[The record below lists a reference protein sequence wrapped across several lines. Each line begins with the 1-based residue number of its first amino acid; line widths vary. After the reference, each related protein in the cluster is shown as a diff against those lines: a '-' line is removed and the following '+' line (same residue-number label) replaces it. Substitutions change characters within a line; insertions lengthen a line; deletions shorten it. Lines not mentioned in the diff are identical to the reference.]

1 MSVILSC
8 GLNNIN
14 WKLGLE
20 VAMGVGII
28 ADLCNYCYLHQGSC
42 FGPTWS
48 VHGFHNYALIG
59 FLVRDMI
66 NLMSSVLFSL
76 LNLFGDQQDVKVTI
90 KAFETGSR
98 GKQAQTCFSLCS
110 VSFVLF
116 SWNWD

>member
-1 MSVILSC
+1 ML
-8 GLNNIN
+8 L
-14 WKLGLE
+14 L
-20 VAMGVGII
+20 
-28 ADLCNYCYLHQGSC
+28 
-42 FGPTWS
+42 PTSGFLFWS
-48 VHGFHNYALIG
+48 NLKCGFHNYVFIG

-66 NLMSSVLFSL
+66 NLMSSVLFSFI

-116 SWNWD
+116 SWN

>member
-1 MSVILSC
+1 M
-8 GLNNIN
+8 
-14 WKLGLE
+14 LGLE

-28 ADLCNYCYLHQGSC
+28 ADLCNYLHQGSC

-48 VHGFHNYALIG
+48 VVFIIMLSLV
-59 FLVRDMI
+59 FLVREMI

-76 LNLFGDQQDVKVTI
+76 LSLFGDQQDVKVTI

>member
-1 MSVILSC
+1 M
-8 GLNNIN
+8 
-14 WKLGLE
+14 LGLE

-28 ADLCNYCYLHQGSC
+28 ADLCNYLHQGSC
-42 FGPTWS
+42 FGPTWRVVFIS
-48 VHGFHNYALIG
+48 NYALIG

-76 LNLFGDQQDVKVTI
+76 LNLFGDHQDVKVTI

-98 GKQAQTCFSLCS
+98 GKQAQTCFSLSS

-116 SWNWD
+116 SWKSGQKSLGLFWYLTDFP